1 MWRENAFYL
10 NGERVR
16 LCGTEW
22 MPGSDPVYGAA
33 EPEEQME
40 KMLRLLKESNCVFTR
55 FHWQQDDFILDWCD
69 RHGMLVQEEVPF
81 WGPDPEKAGGLQTDI
96 ALQQL
101 EEMSPHTKPSLCD
114 RLGRGKRAV
123 CAGCGN
129 HPLYPAGRSFCPRA
143 GSGPLCQLCEQYLV

>member
-1 MWRENAFYL
+1 MDYGHFDHPALYRLRLTLKKNGVIEDENETVFGFRDFHVEGNAFYL

-55 FHWQQDDFILDWCD
+55 FHWQQDDFILVCCD
-69 RHGMLVQEEVPF
+69 LHGLLVQVAVPF
-81 WGPDPEKAGGLQTDI
+81 
-96 ALQQL
+96 
-101 EEMSPHTKPSLCD
+101 C
-114 RLGRGKRAV
+114 
-123 CAGCGN
+123 
-129 HPLYPAGRSFCPRA
+129 
-143 GSGPLCQLCEQYLV
+143 